1 MLLVLALCILDAPA
15 RAAWQGG
22 EAPAP
27 VVARIVLAGPGS
39 DPPPP
44 LPANFCPPP
53 AAPAAPLDLPALR
66 AALRPGG
73 HVDIFAI
80 GSNSI
85 LGPPPG
91 RIFDSFAYRMAQ
103 SLKAAVPEADIA
115 LDLYG
120 GRGITADAQSRE
132 LAARLAARPAQ
143 LVIWQT
149 GTIEALHRA
158 PTTALAKALDEGRAA
173 AARGGAALI
182 LVDLP
187 YSRVLR
193 MRADLRP
200 YEAVLRTA
208 AAAPGVALFPRF
220 DLMRNWAEG
229 GGIDLEHSRRSER
242 MLNARRLQVCLG
254 RALAREILADAPP
267 PPQSERHFS
276 R

>member
-73 HVDIFAI
+73 HVDILAI

-103 SLKAAVPEADIA
+103 SLKAAVPEADIV

-120 GRGITADAQSRE
+120 GRGITVDAQSHE

-208 AAAPGVALFPRF
+208 AAAPGVALFSRF

-229 GGIDLEHSRRSER
+229 GGIDLEHSRRAER

-254 RALAREILADAPP
+254 RALAREILAGAPP